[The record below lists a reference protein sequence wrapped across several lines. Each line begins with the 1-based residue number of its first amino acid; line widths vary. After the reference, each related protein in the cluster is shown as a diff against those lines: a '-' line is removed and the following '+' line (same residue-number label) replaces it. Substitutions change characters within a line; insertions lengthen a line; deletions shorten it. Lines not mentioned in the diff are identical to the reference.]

1 MNSNEVRNKFL
12 NFFEKKNHKIAK
24 SSPIVSKNDPSLMF
38 INSGMAPFKDYFLNQ
53 ENPQNKRIA
62 NSQKCLRVSGKHND
76 LSEVGH
82 DTYHHT
88 FFEMLGNWSFGDYF
102 KEEAINWAWEL
113 LTKEYDINPDD
124 LYVTVFKGSKDDG
137 VSEDS
142 EAFNLWSKIIDKDR
156 ILLFGKEDNFW
167 EMGEQGPCGPC
178 SEIHIDLRDES
189 EKKKVSAKSL
199 INKDNP
205 LVIEL
210 WNLVFI
216 EFNRKANGKLEDLP
230 KKHIDTGMGLE
241 RLCMVLQNVKSNY
254 DTDIFKA
261 IIKEIEQITHI
272 NYGDDDQLDIAM
284 RVISDHLRA
293 VSFSISDGQLPS
305 NTGAGYVIRRILR
318 RAIRYSFTFLKTKE
332 PVLYKL
338 FGSLILEMGD
348 FYPELKDQKILIENV
363 IKEEEKSFLKTLEQ
377 GLVLLDEIIASSSND
392 KRISGKKAFELYDTY
407 GFPVDLT
414 TLILDEKGFKLDYD
428 TFYLELEKQK
438 ERSRKAGEM
447 SFDDWMILLDDPV
460 QEFIGYDSL
469 ESNIKIVKYRK
480 VNSKKD
486 GIIYQLVFNLTPFY
500 AESGGQVGDIG
511 HIESNDGDVVHIQDT
526 IKEGNLTVHLC
537 KNLPK
542 KIDQIFRAVVDQN
555 NRFRIQCN
563 HTATHLLHQA
573 LKNILGNHVEQK
585 GSRVSSENFR
595 FDFSHF
601 SKLDP
606 KDIFAVEN
614 FVNSRIENAIDIE
627 ESRDVPLK
635 KALESGAM
643 GLFGE
648 KYGDVVRTIKFGNSY
663 ELCGGT
669 HVKNTSELWQFKI
682 ISESAIASG
691 IRRVEAITFDAVKNY
706 YNSKI
711 DEYDKIKTL
720 LKNPKNLY
728 DSVNSLSIEN
738 SQLKKEIDILNSEK
752 IIVIKNDIL
761 KDLRNKSGLNTYS
774 SIIDLKPSK
783 IKDLCFSIGA
793 EIKNVFLILVI
804 KDNNKVYCS
813 CFISKDISSSKKL
826 NASEIISVLSSYIN
840 GKGGGQPF
848 YATCAGDNVSGI
860 DKLILEA
867 KKLQNQLQ
875 K

>member
-12 NFFEKKNHKIAK
+12 NFFEKKNHKIGK

-38 INSGMAPFKDYFLNQ
+38 VNSGMAPFKDYFLDQ
-53 ENPQNKRIA
+53 QNPQSKRIS

-113 LTKEYDINPDD
+113 LTKEYRINPDD
-124 LYVTVFKGSKDDG
+124 LYVTIFEGSKDDG

-142 EAFNLWSKIIDKDR
+142 EAFSLWSRIIEKDR
-156 ILLFGKEDNFW
+156 ILLCGKEDNFW

-178 SEIHIDLRDES
+178 SEIHIDLRDDS
-189 EKKKVSAKSL
+189 EKKKVPAQAL
-199 INKDNP
+199 INKDHP

-216 EFNRKANGKLEDLP
+216 QYNRKANGTLEDLP

-254 DTDIFKA
+254 DTDIFKT
-261 IIKEIEQITHI
+261 IIDEVQQITQI
-272 NYGDDDQLDIAM
+272 SYGDNEDSDIAM
-284 RVISDHLRA
+284 RVISDHIRA

-305 NTGAGYVIRRILR
+305 NNGAGYVIRRILR
-318 RAIRYSFTFLKTKE
+318 RAVRYSFTFLNYKE
-332 PVLYKL
+332 PILYKL
-338 FGSLILEMGD
+338 FGSLVSQMGD
-348 FYPELKDQKILIENV
+348 FYPELKNQKKLIENV
-363 IKEEEKSFLKTLEQ
+363 IREEEKSFLRTLDQ
-377 GLVLLDEIIASSSND
+377 GLVLLDEIIASSN
-392 KRISGKKAFELYDTY
+392 KKMISGKKAFELYDTY

-414 TLILDEKGFKLDYD
+414 GLILQERGFKLDYD
-428 TFYLELEKQK
+428 SFNQELDKQK
-438 ERSRKAGEM
+438 QRSRKAGEI
-447 SFDDWMILLDDPV
+447 SFDDWIVLLNDPV

-469 ESNIKIVKYRK
+469 ESNVKIVKYRK
-480 VNSKKD
+480 INSKKD

-500 AESGGQVGDIG
+500 AESGGQVGDVG
-511 HIESNDGDVVHIQDT
+511 HIESNDGDVVHIYNT

-542 KIDQIFRAVVDQN
+542 KLDHIFKAVVEKN
-555 NRFRIQCN
+555 YRYRIQCN

-573 LKNILGNHVEQK
+573 LKNVLGEHVEQK

-601 SKLDP
+601 SKLDE
-606 KDIFAVEN
+606 KDLVAVEN
-614 FVNSRIENAIDIE
+614 FVNSRIENAIDLE
-627 ESRDVPLK
+627 ENRNVPLK
-635 KALESGAM
+635 KALDSGAV

-682 ISESAIASG
+682 IGESAIASG
-691 IRRVEAITFDAVKNY
+691 IRRVEAITFDAVKNFY
-706 YNSKI
+706 TSKI
-711 DEYDKIKTL
+711 DEYFKIKSL
-720 LKNPKNLY
+720 LKNPKNLFE
-728 DSVNSLSIEN
+728 SVNSLSAEN
-738 SQLKKEIDILNSEK
+738 SKLRKEIDDLNSEK
-752 IIVIKNDIL
+752 IKVIKNDIIKEL
-761 KDLRNKSGLNTYS
+761 TNNSGINTYA
-774 SIIDLKPSK
+774 SIVDLSTSR
-783 IKDLCFSIGA
+783 IKDLCFSIGSQ
-793 EIKNVFLILVI
+793 INNVFLIFI
-804 KDNNKVYCS
+804 SIDNNKAYCS
-813 CFISKDISSSKKL
+813 CYISKEIVSDKIL
-826 NASEIISVLSSYIN
+826 NASNIISKLSGFIN

-848 YATCAGDNVSGI
+848 YATCAGDNLGGI
-860 DKLILEA
+860 DKLMSEA
-867 KKLQNQLQ
+867 KKIQNEFQ

>member
-1 MNSNEVRNKFL
+1 M
-12 NFFEKKNHKIAK
+12 
-24 SSPIVSKNDPSLMF
+24 
-38 INSGMAPFKDYFLNQ
+38 
-53 ENPQNKRIA
+53 
-62 NSQKCLRVSGKHND
+62 
-76 LSEVGH
+76 
-82 DTYHHT
+82 
-88 FFEMLGNWSFGDYF
+88 
-102 KEEAINWAWEL
+102 
-113 LTKEYDINPDD
+113 
-124 LYVTVFKGSKDDG
+124 
-137 VSEDS
+137 
-142 EAFNLWSKIIDKDR
+142 
-156 ILLFGKEDNFW
+156 
-167 EMGEQGPCGPC
+167 
-178 SEIHIDLRDES
+178 
-189 EKKKVSAKSL
+189 
-199 INKDNP
+199 
-205 LVIEL
+205 
-210 WNLVFI
+210 
-216 EFNRKANGKLEDLP
+216 
-230 KKHIDTGMGLE
+230 
-241 RLCMVLQNVKSNY
+241 
-254 DTDIFKA
+254 
-261 IIKEIEQITHI
+261 
-272 NYGDDDQLDIAM
+272 
-284 RVISDHLRA
+284 
-293 VSFSISDGQLPS
+293 
-305 NTGAGYVIRRILR
+305 
-318 RAIRYSFTFLKTKE
+318 
-332 PVLYKL
+332 
-338 FGSLILEMGD
+338 
-348 FYPELKDQKILIENV
+348 
-363 IKEEEKSFLKTLEQ
+363 
-377 GLVLLDEIIASSSND
+377 
-392 KRISGKKAFELYDTY
+392 
-407 GFPVDLT
+407 
-414 TLILDEKGFKLDYD
+414 
-428 TFYLELEKQK
+428 
-438 ERSRKAGEM
+438 
-447 SFDDWMILLDDPV
+447 
-460 QEFIGYDSL
+460 
-469 ESNIKIVKYRK
+469 
-480 VNSKKD
+480 
-486 GIIYQLVFNLTPFY
+486 
-500 AESGGQVGDIG
+500 
-511 HIESNDGDVVHIQDT
+511 
-526 IKEGNLTVHLC
+526 TVHLC

-573 LKNILGNHVEQK
+573 LKNILGNHVQQK

-606 KDIFAVEN
+606 KDIVLVEN
-614 FVNSRIENAIDIE
+614 FVNSRIENAIDLE
-627 ESRDVPLK
+627 ESRNVPLK

-761 KDLRNKSGLNTYS
+761 KHLRNKSGLNTYS
-774 SIIDLKPSK
+774 SIIDLNPSK

-793 EIKNVFLILVI
+793 EIKNAFLILVT

-813 CFISKDISSSKKL
+813 CFISKDIASSKKL
-826 NASEIISVLSSYIN
+826 NASEIISGLSSYIN